1 MLYAYLAV
9 ASDDLTLA
17 ELEASLGPSAKRG
30 ERGARGAPGT
40 PGIGGHTIGDVGLSG
55 YPAVDSCWEHPVVR
69 RDEHLEG
76 IDFSPAVAALGEQLA
91 RAIGG
96 LVAEGAWA
104 RLVVV
109 QEMHGTRRD
118 GADQGFGLDRDA
130 VAWLALARAEV
141 DVDQYV
147 HPLAW
152 WQSLARAV
160 ADRASHLRWAVWRR
174 LRSSARTTCD

>member
-9 ASDDLTLA
+9 SSEHLTLA
-17 ELEASLGPSAKRG
+17 ELEESLGPSARRG
-30 ERGARGAPGT
+30 EPGA
-40 PGIGGHTIGDVGLSG
+40 PGIGGHSIGDVGPSG
-55 YPAVDSCWEHPVVR
+55 RPAVDSCWVHPVVR
-69 RDEHLEG
+69 QDEHLEG
-76 IDFSPAVAALGEQLA
+76 ISFSPAVAALREQLA
-91 RAIGG
+91 GAIGG
-96 LVAEGAWA
+96 LVADGAWA

-147 HPLAW
+147 YPLAW

-160 ADRASHLRWAVWRR
+160 ADRASDLRWAVWRR